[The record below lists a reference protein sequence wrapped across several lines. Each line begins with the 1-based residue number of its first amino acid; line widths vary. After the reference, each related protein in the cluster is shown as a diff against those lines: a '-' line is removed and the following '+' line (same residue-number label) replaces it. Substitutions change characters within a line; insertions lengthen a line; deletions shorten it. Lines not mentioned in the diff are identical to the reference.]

1 MAIIALSDTTR
12 TLWSVTLLVGVVVLV
27 VVVLLLTVLLR
38 RVRAIDDG
46 VRQIYESAG
55 PLAANTATTWQLE
68 QTAVELERLAEEAG
82 RHDQMLD
89 RKLQ

>member
-1 MAIIALSDTTR
+1 MFVVSLSDTTQL
-12 TLWSVTLLVGVVVLV
+12 LWSVTLVVGVAVLLV
-27 VVVLLLTVLLR
+27 VVGLLTVLLR
-38 RVRAIDDG
+38 RVRAIDHG
-46 VRQIYESAG
+46 VREIYESAG

-89 RKLQ
+89 RKL

>member
-1 MAIIALSDTTR
+1 MVVVALSETTQL
-12 TLWSVTLLVGVVVLV
+12 LWSVTLVVGAVVLG

-38 RVRAIDDG
+38 KVRAIDVG

-82 RHDQMLD
+82 RHDEMLD
-89 RKLQ
+89 RKL